1 MVTVRCGGKAG
12 SRVAAFDA
20 PWRVGPV
27 QRRIDGKKVRQE
39 MAGCVLQIVDPRLE
53 FASIV
58 SDGAWKIIGARWL
71 KAFAGP

>member
-1 MVTVRCGGKAG
+1 
-12 SRVAAFDA
+12 
-20 PWRVGPV
+20 
-27 QRRIDGKKVRQE
+27 